1 MMKKNMKKMAGLL
14 VMAMSLSIC
23 GAFAAAPAFDTPQ
36 EWLTAMNQQTA
47 QKLKEEASM
56 HVYSENYDYL
66 AAPAFDTPQEWL
78 AACQQQKA
86 NKLKEE
92 ASMHGYSEN
101 YDYMAA
107 PAFDTPQ

>member
-14 VMAMSLSIC
+14 VMAMSLSIG

-56 HVYSENYDYL
+56 HGYSENYDYM

-92 ASMHGYSEN
+92 ASMHGYNEN

>member
-14 VMAMSLSIC
+14 VMAMSLSS

-47 QKLKEEASM
+47 QKLKEEASR
-56 HVYSENYDYL
+56 HSYSENYDYL

-92 ASMHGYSEN
+92 ASRNVYSEN

>member
-14 VMAMSLSIC
+14 VMAMSLSIG

-36 EWLTAMNQQTA
+36 EWLAATNQQTA

-56 HVYSENYDYL
+56 HGYSENYDYL

-78 AACQQQKA
+78 TAMKQQKA
-86 NKLKEE
+86 QKLKEE
-92 ASMHGYSEN
+92 ASRHGYSEN
-101 YDYMAA
+101 YDYLAS

>member
-14 VMAMSLSIC
+14 VMAMSLSI
-23 GAFAAAPAFDTPQ
+23 GGTFAAAPAFDTPQ
-36 EWLTAMNQQTA
+36 EWLAASQQQTA
-47 QKLKEEASM
+47 QKLKEEASRN
-56 HVYSENYDYL
+56 VYSENYDYL

-78 AACQQQKA
+78 AACQQQTA
-86 NKLKEE
+86 QKLKEE
-92 ASMHGYSEN
+92 ASRHVYSEN

>member
-14 VMAMSLSIC
+14 VMAMSLSIG
-23 GAFAAAPAFDTPQ
+23 GAFA
-36 EWLTAMNQQTA
+36 
-47 QKLKEEASM
+47 
-56 HVYSENYDYL
+56 

-92 ASMHGYSEN
+92 ASRGYSEN

>member
-14 VMAMSLSIC
+14 VMAMSLSIG
-23 GAFAAAPAFDTPQ
+23 GAFA
-36 EWLTAMNQQTA
+36 
-47 QKLKEEASM
+47 
-56 HVYSENYDYL
+56 

-101 YDYMAA
+101 YDYMAG
-107 PAFDTPQ
+107 PAFDTPQEGVKPRFLSFLFLITPSEAGT